1 MVQYSSGCLGYITDN
16 IKNFQRLFLY
26 RYKSLM
32 IDKVSYMVIEQQV
45 VWGPWAWHR
54 REWHY
59 RQGLL
64 GLVWGGQHRIHSED
78 DGSAK
83 DSRWRMLCMKHR
95 EAEARTLTQEPIGLL
110 SASLLQTKSR
120 TDQFTACPSSFPG
133 RHLLCWFALEP
144 ARVWR
149 YSPVLSLSMSG
160 P

>member
-1 MVQYSSGCLGYITDN
+1 MVQYSFRCLGYITDN
-16 IKNFQRLFLY
+16 IKNFQWLFLY
-26 RYKSLM
+26 TYKSLM
-32 IDKVSYMVIEQQV
+32 IDKVSYMVIQQWV
-45 VWGPWAWHR
+45 VWEPWTWHR
-54 REWHY
+54 RERHY

-64 GLVWGGQHRIHSED
+64 GLVWGGDHRIHSED

-95 EAEARTLTQEPIGLL
+95 EAEARTLTQESIGLL
-110 SASLLQTKSR
+110 SASLLQTKSG
-120 TDQFTACPSSFPG
+120 TDQFATCPSSFLG
-133 RHLLCWFALEP
+133 RYLFCWFALEP